1 MTAEST
7 APDEHQSLVDPT
19 FTVVR
24 RGFDQSEVRRALI
37 GLAGDLRAAQERE
50 LLLARQLADATR
62 RAEAVDPLDPTHLTK
77 LLGDEVAR
85 ILDAARAA
93 AAQIRVRAD
102 EAATRLFEETKAE
115 AAADAAAMIERA
127 ELEAR
132 EILRLARER
141 SGDPTGGPTD
151 GPSDGPGGDPA
162 DAPSGNPVG
171 ELSDDPVNEIVT
183 AVGAEDRTRPPTQQR
198 SGRSGVDASRTAGL
212 FASLREQQVAQPA
225 PRSASPRPATRP
237 KKSAEKASTS
247 TKSPAAESTSKG
259 SAVETQEV
267 KEPQTQVPGDAG
279 AASPVAPVGGSLP
292 SELARTIR
300 RTLTDDLN
308 ALLADLPGAK
318 GRGGSIMVPLDPEV
332 GPTVAHHAE
341 RLRITFED
349 MAPSV
354 DRSTA
359 SDLAEALAEAIVVPL
374 RARIEDILTG
384 STGSTGDPDGVPA
397 QLRGCF
403 RQYRSELVDPAV
415 RSVLMSTQR

>member
-7 APDEHQSLVDPT
+7 APDDHQSLVDPT

-50 LLLARQLADATR
+50 LLLARQLADAMR

-93 AAQIRVRAD
+93 AAQIRARAD

-115 AAADAAAMIERA
+115 AAADAAAVIERA

-141 SGDPTGGPTD
+141 SGVPRGDPTGDPT
-151 GPSDGPGGDPA
+151 GD
-162 DAPSGNPVG
+162 PVG
-171 ELSDDPVNEIVT
+171 ESGVDSVSETGIT
-183 AVGAEDRTRPPTQQR
+183 VGSADRTRPPTQQR
-198 SGRSGVDASRTAGL
+198 SGRSGVDSSRTAGL
-212 FASLREQQVAQPA
+212 FASLREQQAAQPA
-225 PRSASPRPATRP
+225 PRSASPRPAARP
-237 KKSAEKASTS
+237 KKSPEKTSIS
-247 TKSPAAESTSKG
+247 TKAPDPEPTSAG
-259 SAVETQEV
+259 PAVETQSV
-267 KEPQTQVPGDAG
+267 KAPRTQVPGDAG
-279 AASPVAPVGGSLP
+279 ATSPVAPVVGSL
-292 SELARTIR
+292 SSALSRTIR

-308 ALLADLPGAK
+308 ALLADLPGSR
-318 GRGGSIMVPLDPEV
+318 GRGGVIMVPLDPEV

-341 RLRITFED
+341 RLRVSLDD
-349 MAPSV
+349 MAPSI
-354 DRSTA
+354 DRMTA
-359 SDLAEALAEAIVVPL
+359 VDLAESLAEAIVVPL
-374 RARIEDILTG
+374 RARIEDILAA
-384 STGSTGDPDGVPA
+384 SPGDPGEVPA

-403 RQYRSELVDPAV
+403 RQYRSEFVDPAV
-415 RSVLMSTQR
+415 RSVLTSTQR

>member
-7 APDEHQSLVDPT
+7 TPDDHQSLLDPT

-37 GLAGDLRAAQERE
+37 GLAGDLRASQERE
-50 LLLARQLADATR
+50 ILLARQLAEAER
-62 RAEAVDPLDPTHLTK
+62 RAEAVDPLDPSHLTK

-115 AAADAAAMIERA
+115 AATDAAAVIERA

-141 SGDPTGGPTD
+141 SGEHLSGSIGEPTD
-151 GPSDGPGGDPA
+151 GPGDET
-162 DAPSGNPVG
+162 GV
-171 ELSDDPVNEIVT
+171 DPVREIDST
-183 AVGAEDRTRPPTQQR
+183 VGDEDRTRPPTQRR

-212 FASLREQQVAQPA
+212 FASLREQQAAQPA
-225 PRSASPRPATRP
+225 PRAPRSRPVTRP
-237 KKSAEKASTS
+237 KRSAEKTS
-247 TKSPAAESTSKG
+247 SSNTIPAAEPTPADT
-259 SAVETQEV
+259 AVRVPTVDAPTREL
-267 KEPQTQVPGDAG
+267 PGDAVPT
-279 AASPVAPVGGSLP
+279 APVAGSLP
-292 SELARTIR
+292 AELSRTIR

-308 ALLADLPGAK
+308 ALLAEIPGSR
-318 GRGGSIMVPLDPEV
+318 GRASSIMVPLDPEV

-341 RLRITFED
+341 RLMVTFD
-349 MAPSV
+349 NLALSV
-354 DRSTA
+354 DRTTA
-359 SDLAEALAEAIVVPL
+359 LGLAESLAEAVVLPL
-374 RARIEDILTG
+374 RARINEILAA
-384 STGSTGDPDGVPA
+384 SSGDPEVVPA

-415 RSVLMSTQR
+415 QSVLMSTHH